1 MSSKM
6 VLHKHKLGELLD
18 FKRGASLAGE
28 YYATSGDYIRLTC
41 GNFDYQNN
49 SFKLNTSKE
58 NLFYTGSVRKGGIIK
73 QLKMLKFNGQ

>member
-1 MSSKM
+1 M

-18 FKRGASLAGE
+18 VKRGTSLAGE

-49 SFKLNTSKE
+49 SSKLNTSKD
-58 NLFYTGSVRKGGIIK
+58 NLFFTGPVCKGA
-73 QLKMLKFNGQ
+73 L